1 MKVLLV
7 DPIDPSGADLLRQKA
22 DGERPKNIVNPEV
35 WSKFLGRLN
44 ERRSENH

>member
-7 DPIDPSGADLLRQKA
+7 DPIAPTGADLLRQKA
-22 DGERPKNIVNPEV
+22 DGERPKNLVNPEF
-35 WSKFLGRLN
+35 WRKFL